1 MASSPV
7 AGPSAAYHLVPE
19 GLVSYG
25 KRDDLAAPEL
35 RGCGQHHRLNRSRLN
50 LGVGTARNAFSVMI
64 SVLVVAVKVSDR
76 KEKRFVVM
84 TGPHLVAQIEC

>member
-1 MASSPV
+1 
-7 AGPSAAYHLVPE
+7 
-19 GLVSYG
+19 
-25 KRDDLAAPEL
+25 
-35 RGCGQHHRLNRSRLN
+35 
-50 LGVGTARNAFSVMI
+50 MI